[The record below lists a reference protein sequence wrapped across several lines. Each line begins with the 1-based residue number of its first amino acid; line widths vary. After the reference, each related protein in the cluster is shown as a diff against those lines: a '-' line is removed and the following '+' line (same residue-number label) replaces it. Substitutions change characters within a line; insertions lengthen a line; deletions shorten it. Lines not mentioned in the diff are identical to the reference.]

1 MAFQPVG
8 AGGSI
13 AIAANGTTVTTSSF
27 IQHRSNTLRLSADSA
42 SCHVAVGVGST
53 PTAAA
58 TDAVILKNSTATINI
73 GRPSAQRVVGMTTSG
88 ATTVI
93 TFPEGTGCPF
103 AVDQLVSVTTTNS
116 VNKHWEF
123 SNKLI
128 TSINSNYPTNNTQMT
143 VANDYTDFVGTAF
156 TAFVDSQ
163 SHHAEARD
171 VVKVSNKG
179 VSVQPYGALWYQ
191 QVQISG
197 DA

>member
-27 IQHRSNTLRLSADSA
+27 IQHRSNTLRLVADSA

-58 TDAVILKNSTATINI
+58 TDAVILKNSTSTINI
-73 GRPSAQRVVGMTTSG
+73 GRPSANRVVGMTTSG

-103 AVDQLVSVTTTNS
+103 GVDQLVSVTTTNS

-171 VVKVSNKG
+171 VVKFSNKG

>member
-58 TDAVILKNSTATINI
+58 TDAVILKNSTSTINI

-103 AVDQLVSVTTTNS
+103 AVDQLVSVTTT
-116 VNKHWEF
+116 E
-123 SNKLI
+123 
-128 TSINSNYPTNNTQMT
+128 
-143 VANDYTDFVGTAF
+143 
-156 TAFVDSQ
+156 
-163 SHHAEARD
+163 
-171 VVKVSNKG
+171 
-179 VSVQPYGALWYQ
+179 
-191 QVQISG
+191 
-197 DA
+197 